1 MSPCSRPGERVTYF
15 IPVQKHQKLSWFN
28 TFERFPAGT
37 IQILG
42 PITLAVH
49 DWSHPQEGHPR
60 MFGLSF
66 LEWFTCAHPRSLIT
80 VYLPGG
86 FILGWLCL
94 RAGTSIAGAI
104 GGYLA
109 GLVLWTFLEYVF
121 HRFPFHLTPHNK
133 LEVIIGYLI
142 HGVHHAFPDRSA
154 GDAPRHHT
162 AGRRSHSGCA
172 LAAGVSAASVCR
184 RHAPVPHDVLH
195 YAIKRSLKSRL
206 GRFLLTTCSILR
218 CPRLRCDVSVLG
230 PRFPNDAVIDAS
242 HLRINEAVGIVYFA
256 YLAAAAL
263 VVPLPR
269 ARRLLVWVVA
279 PLAIGLELTAARGH
293 LDWLWRDL
301 RDWLPALV
309 ILIGYFAT
317 GAFFVKPSTRLESW
331 LKGWDDRLIGG
342 TRFERLPAVL
352 RLYLDVVYVS
362 CFLMIPAGYGVL
374 LWAGG
379 AALTDA
385 RGHGGICR
393 GTLLAQARPPWAIE
407 AAVR

>member
-15 IPVQKHQKLSWFN
+15 IPVQKDQKLSWFN
-28 TFERFPAGT
+28 TFERFPTGT

-142 HGVHHAFPDRSA
+142 HGVHHAFPEDPERLVTPLVITLPVGA
-154 GDAPRHHT
+154 VILGLLWLP
-162 AGRRSHSGCA
+162 
-172 LAAGVSAASVCR
+172 LGVSAL
-184 RHAPVPHDVLH
+184 PVFAGVMHGYLAYDVLH
-195 YAIKRSLKSRL
+195 YAIHKRSLKSRL
-206 GRFLLTTCSILR
+206 GRFLRNHHLQHHYTVPERNFGVTSPFWDHVFRTTR
-218 CPRLRCDVSVLG
+218 
-230 PRFPNDAVIDAS
+230 
-242 HLRINEAVGIVYFA
+242 
-256 YLAAAAL
+256 
-263 VVPLPR
+263 
-269 ARRLLVWVVA
+269 
-279 PLAIGLELTAARGH
+279 
-293 LDWLWRDL
+293 
-301 RDWLPALV
+301 
-309 ILIGYFAT
+309 
-317 GAFFVKPSTRLESW
+317 
-331 LKGWDDRLIGG
+331 
-342 TRFERLPAVL
+342 
-352 RLYLDVVYVS
+352 
-362 CFLMIPAGYGVL
+362 
-374 LWAGG
+374 
-379 AALTDA
+379 
-385 RGHGGICR
+385 
-393 GTLLAQARPPWAIE
+393 
-407 AAVR
+407 